1 MAWNNLI
8 KIVIWSTIIQQCWGI
23 CKNITMEKDERD
35 PDAPFHIEIC
45 EKCKI
50 HNQHI
55 NNRPDDGELGVYSKL

>member
-23 CKNITMEKDERD
+23 CKNITMEKKEYDDE
-35 PDAPFHIEIC
+35 FHIKIC
-45 EKCKI
+45 EKCEI

-55 NNRPDDGELGVYSKL
+55 NNYRPDDGELDVYSKL

>member
-1 MAWNNLI
+1 
-8 KIVIWSTIIQQCWGI
+8 
-23 CKNITMEKDERD
+23 MEKDERD

-55 NNRPDDGELGVYSKL
+55 NNRPDDGELGVYSKLQLWSKIK

>member
-8 KIVIWSTIIQQCWGI
+8 KIVIWSTIIQQCLGI
-23 CKNITMEKDERD
+23 CKNIKLEKEEY

-55 NNRPDDGELGVYSKL
+55 NNIPDDGELGVYSKL